1 MKIDVTAIDFTL
13 NNIYIYLL
21 DLNYLNEND
30 NNEKIYNEWWMQYL

>member
-30 NNEKIYNEWWMQYL
+30 NNEKIYNE